1 MEGQV
6 TGRDREEERRRMDRR
21 IIGKDKVRETGR
33 KREGYR
39 SREMKNNRDRQD
51 EREEGKRYQDKQ

>member
-1 MEGQV
+1 VEGQV